1 VYGSRQTVVLPHQVT
16 TRPIGMVK
24 IKAFAYN
31 NPVRVSAWVTSTVA
45 LVLSVISSDIPTE
58 AVTMFILSTLGLG
71 EFAQRAE
78 NKKTDEALFS
88 EIPK

>member
-1 VYGSRQTVVLPHQVT
+1 MG
-16 TRPIGMVK
+16 K
-24 IKAFAYN
+24 IKAFTYN

-45 LVLSVISSDIPTE
+45 LVLSVISSDIPTD
-58 AVTMFILSTLGLG
+58 AVSIFILSTLGLG

-88 EIPK
+88 DIPSEDM

>member
-1 VYGSRQTVVLPHQVT
+1 
-16 TRPIGMVK
+16 MEK
-24 IKAFAYN
+24 IKAFAYG
-31 NPVRVSAWVTSTVA
+31 NPVRVSAWITSTVA

-58 AVTMFILSTLGLG
+58 AVTVFILSTLGLG

-88 EIPK
+88 EVPGEDE

>member
-1 VYGSRQTVVLPHQVT
+1 MTVCTVSQGTVGT
-16 TRPIGMVK
+16 NDMGK
-24 IKAFAYN
+24 IKAFTYN
-31 NPVRVSAWVTSTVA
+31 NPVRVATWVTSTVA

-78 NKKTDEALFS
+78 NKKTDEALFT
-88 EIPK
+88 EIPE